1 VSGPRIS
8 LLCPTRNRPGNVRR
22 LLRSARSTAEG
33 PLEFVFRTDED
44 APLDAML
51 AAKPDV
57 VEVNGPRITM
67 SDMWNAC
74 WRAAS
79 ADVFMMCCDEV
90 VFRTPGWDEQVL
102 GRFAEF
108 PDRIVLVFGNDLF
121 HPAGDGVTLPF
132 VHRAWTDAVGY
143 FTPPYF
149 GADFA
154 DVWLDDLAK
163 RVGRREYVPVVTEHM
178 HPAAGKSLWDQTHQ
192 ERLARL
198 AAQDPR
204 GVYEQKA
211 PERESDARKLA
222 DAMAAGVM
230 M

>member
-1 VSGPRIS
+1 MSGPWIS
-8 LLCPTRNRPGNVRR
+8 LLCPTRNRPANVRR
-22 LLRSARSTAEG
+22 LLASARDTAAG
-33 PLEFVFRTDED
+33 PLEFVFYTDTG
-44 APLDAML
+44 APLDTAL
-51 AAKPDV
+51 AAEPGV

-102 GRFAEF
+102 ARFAQF

-132 VHRAWTDAVGY
+132 LHRAWTDVVGY

-163 RVGRREYVPVVTEHM
+163 LAGRREYVPVVTEHM
-178 HPAAGKSLWDQTHQ
+178 HPAVGKGQWDVTHQ

-204 GVYEQKA
+204 RVYEEKA
-211 PERESDARKLA
+211 GERGA
-222 DAMAAGVM
+222 DAGRLREAIAAGVLV
-230 M
+230 